1 MDAVN
6 NQTFTQERVSVDGKA
21 YTDCTF
27 TNVTLVYGAGT
38 VPTFTDCTFANT
50 NLVFEGAAS
59 STLQFLSG
67 LYQGGFARSVDAIF
81 ENIRTGEA

>member
-6 NQTFTQERVSVDGKA
+6 NQTYTHERVTVDGKA
-21 YTDCTF
+21 FTDCTF
-27 TNVTLVYGAGT
+27 TSVTLVYVAGT
-38 VPTFTDCTFANT
+38 VPTFTDCSFDNT
-50 NLVFEGAAS
+50 SLVFEGAAS

-81 ENIRTGEA
+81 ENIRKGEA